1 MTLQSLGEVIAA
13 RVIAPAQMREKMPIG
28 DELGER
34 FLDVTGSDQADM
46 PLRDLECA
54 DQRRRHHEIA
64 EPDIGCHRLRERADI
79 EHAAMAIEALQGR
92 HRPAVIVEFAVVIVL
107 DDPGLAGPAE
117 PPLQLLIWQVL
128 VATIVLT
135 GSALIADGLPH
146 AEWSWWLVLLFLYS
160 GLIGTALAYWAMSM
174 VNKSI
179 SALTTS
185 LGTTG
190 TPLVGIA
197 SAAILLGEPLD
208 ISLAVAAGLIVA
220 GIGLAT
226 LGDRLLR
233 RQATASG

>member
-1 MTLQSLGEVIAA
+1 M
-13 RVIAPAQMREKMPIG
+13 
-28 DELGER
+28 
-34 FLDVTGSDQADM
+34 
-46 PLRDLECA
+46 
-54 DQRRRHHEIA
+54 
-64 EPDIGCHRLRERADI
+64 
-79 EHAAMAIEALQGR
+79 
-92 HRPAVIVEFAVVIVL
+92 
-107 DDPGLAGPAE
+107 
-117 PPLQLLIWQVL
+117 L

-135 GSALIADGLPH
+135 GSAIITEGPPH
-146 AEWSWWLVLLFLYS
+146 AEWSWRLVLLFLYS

-197 SAAILLGEPLD
+197 SAAILLGEPID
-208 ISLAVAAGLIVA
+208 MSLAIAAALIVT

-233 RQATASG
+233 SQATARG